1 MIAKVADSTS
11 RSVTCSRHLTA
22 SRSEVG
28 LPAQGSYPSQCLQ
41 AIPVR
46 PTVLVSFLLSFLH
59 ESSCF
64 VHDVGRGVHVPVM
77 PNATVRAC
85 PFADMQVLRILI
97 AVSAIG
103 A

>member
-1 MIAKVADSTS
+1 M
-11 RSVTCSRHLTA
+11 
-22 SRSEVG
+22 
-28 LPAQGSYPSQCLQ
+28 
-41 AIPVR
+41 R

-77 PNATVRAC
+77 PDPAIGAC
-85 PFADMQVLRILI
+85 PFADIQVLRILI
-97 AVSAIG
+97 VVAAIG